1 MLQPTVCL
9 ASGTDPATVQP
20 AMQLRGAW
28 SMLTR
33 WSVMLARVLEGVE
46 ARRRVRKEHAH
57 TLHEGAICQFMVL
70 RGPSPWRRLKPRPGR
85 SVSRSRRLAELWL
98 LGYMPYR
105 LKSSQSASPPIREG
119 KVLGSSTRA
128 PTASGVDLPAVPDSS
143 LSTYTC
149 QRRARTGRMAG
160 ISLSSESR
168 RCRVKHAPESKGLG
182 EAPRAL

>member
-1 MLQPTVCL
+1 MLQPTACL

-33 WSVMLARVLEGVE
+33 WSVMLARVLEDVE

-85 SVSRSRRLAELWL
+85 SVILSRRLAELWL

-143 LSTYTC
+143 L
-149 QRRARTGRMAG
+149 RPEHVH
-160 ISLSSESR
+160 LS
-168 RCRVKHAPESKGLG
+168 
-182 EAPRAL
+182 APREDRPDGLASRYLRNLGGVVSSMRQKARG